1 MMLSVYLLYE
11 IELEPGQTDFFDGTT
26 VEFFYSAIPIQYVFQ
41 ALSKEKATDEY
52 WSVWT
57 CLLAQIDDNAGWLT
71 PRTRR
76 LLKGEAYLRMVLD
89 LLVNE
94 VVELGLMLLLP
105 IILCTSE
112 THIDFIKDC
121 LAMQFIA
128 QIDDLD
134 YEAEIQ
140 EPAAHAKMDR
150 RSITLPFPLSER
162 EVKVEQ
168 ESEQAGAG
176 SDQLL

>member
-1 MMLSVYLLYE
+1 M
-11 IELEPGQTDFFDGTT
+11 
-26 VEFFYSAIPIQYVFQ
+26 
-41 ALSKEKATDEY
+41 
-52 WSVWT
+52 WT
-57 CLLAQIDDNAGWLT
+57 CLIAQIDDNAGWLT
-71 PRTRR
+71 PGTRR

-134 YEAEIQ
+134 YEAPIQ
-140 EPAAHAKMDR
+140 EPAAHAQMGR
-150 RSITLPFPLSER
+150 QSTLPFPLSSRER
-162 EVKVEQ
+162 KVEADAAPPA
-168 ESEQAGAG
+168 EARKSRT
-176 SDQLL
+176 LR